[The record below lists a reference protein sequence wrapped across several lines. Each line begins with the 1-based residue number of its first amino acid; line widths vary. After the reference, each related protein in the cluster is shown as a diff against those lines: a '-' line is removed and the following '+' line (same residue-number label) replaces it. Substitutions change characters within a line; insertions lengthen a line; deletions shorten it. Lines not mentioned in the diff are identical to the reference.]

1 MRRTVPVRHDEAVSL
16 LIRDADHHDLP
27 GILEIHNEAVLNTT
41 AIWDEET
48 VDVEDRREWLEARHR
63 AGYPVLV
70 AVYSG
75 EASDDDDAESDGR
88 VAGYASYGVWRAK
101 SGYRYTV
108 ENSVYVHVDHHRKGI
123 ASQLMAE
130 LIERARAGS
139 VHVMVASIES
149 GNTTSIALHERF
161 GFRTVA
167 VMPEVGMKFGRWLDM
182 TFMQLTL

>member
-1 MRRTVPVRHDEAVSL
+1 MQ
-16 LIRDADHHDLP
+16 IRDADIADLP
-27 GILEIHNEAVLNTT
+27 GILEIHNEAVRNTT

-48 VDVEDRREWLEARHR
+48 VDVDDRRAWLEARRR

-70 AVYSG
+70 A
-75 EASDDDDAESDGR
+75 DAGGR

-108 ENSVYVHVDHHRKGI
+108 ENSVYVHVDHHRQGI
-123 ASQLMAE
+123 ASQLMTE

-149 GNTTSIALHERF
+149 SNATSIALHERF

>member
-1 MRRTVPVRHDEAVSL
+1 MRHHDGVTIQ
-16 LIRDADHHDLP
+16 IRDADHDDLP
-27 GILEIHNEAVLNTT
+27 GILEIHNEAVRNTT

-48 VDVEDRREWLEARHR
+48 VDVDDRRAWLDARRR
-63 AGYPVLV
+63 AGFPVLV
-70 AVYSG
+70 AEHSG
-75 EASDDDDAESDGR
+75 EASEDGTAGH

-123 ASQLMAE
+123 ASKLMAE

-149 GNTTSIALHERF
+149 SNATSIALHERF

>member
-1 MRRTVPVRHDEAVSL
+1 M

-70 AVYSG
+70 A
-75 EASDDDDAESDGR
+75 ESDGR

-123 ASQLMAE
+123 ASQLMAA

>member
-48 VDVEDRREWLEARHR
+48 VDVEDRREWLEARRR

-70 AVYSG
+70 
-75 EASDDDDAESDGR
+75 AESDGR

-101 SGYRYTV
+101 TGYRYTV

-123 ASQLMAE
+123 ASQLMAA
-130 LIERARAGS
+130 LIERAKAGS

-149 GNTTSIALHERF
+149 SNTTSIALHERF